1 MRELVE
7 SGKLKVVG
15 FLDLLHGSILFFVG
29 EIVHR
34 ETQRRHIVAH
44 SVIYFFLSVSSCFL
58 RALRERISHR
68 ETRRL
73 HRDNTFLKS
82 LFIQYFNT
90 IRMVLCRSYGAY
102 IAQSVLMLLLFRSSG
117 ACFYQFLRGNAT
129 SLAP

>member
-15 FLDLLHGSILFFVG
+15 FLDLLHGGILFFVG

-34 ETQRRHIVAH
+34 ETQRRHRVAQ
-44 SVIYFFLSVSSCFL
+44 SIIYFFLSVSSCFL

-90 IRMVLCRSYGAY
+90 IRMVLCRSYGAC
-102 IAQSVLMLLLFRSSG
+102 ITQSVLMLLLFRSYG
-117 ACFYQFLRGNAT
+117 LGFYQLFSYYAH
-129 SLAP
+129 SYAP